1 MESVLN
7 HRLREWLDTFC
18 CFFYHRK
25 CGLNTQ
31 ITTFPCKR
39 GIHVCVVIF
48 ARTLLCKILQVNQV
62 EINSILNEIKNDSSD
77 II

>member
-1 MESVLN
+1 M
-7 HRLREWLDTFC
+7 
-18 CFFYHRK
+18 
-25 CGLNTQ
+25 
-31 ITTFPCKR
+31 
-39 GIHVCVVIF
+39 CVVIF